1 MTVLW
6 VLAGVALLASLAADR
21 RRTWR
26 ALRRALQM
34 LLSILPL
41 LIAVLAVVS
50 VLLAAVPSSTLSR
63 ILGGEGP
70 LAFVVALLVGSV
82 ALIPGFVAYPLA
94 ALLRDNGAG
103 TPVLAAFIT
112 SLMMVGVLTLPIEI
126 RFFGR
131 RVAVVRNLLALAGA
145 FVVAVLMSLVLP

>member
-1 MTVLW
+1 
-6 VLAGVALLASLAADR
+6 
-21 RRTWR
+21 
-26 ALRRALQM
+26 M
-34 LLSILPL
+34 LLGILPL

-50 VLLAAVPSSTLSR
+50 VLLAAVPSATLSR

-70 LAFVVALLVGSV
+70 LAFVVALAVGSV

-103 TPVLAAFIT
+103 TPALAAFIT

-131 RVAVVRNLLALAGA
+131 RVAVVRNLLAFAGA
-145 FVVAVLMSLVLP
+145 VVVAVLMSLVLP